1 MTARGGRGRAVDLR
15 ARRATFLAR
24 AALRA
29 ALLVGALAL
38 GATVA
43 ACSSTAPPTSAA
55 GASNCEELVQRSAAL
70 TRNIVR
76 TLQGRTEADLRAA
89 NPADPYGALLQPY
102 DAYRTRADEL
112 GCDQVQLRRL
122 ACPEY
127 QDIEPNGPAA
137 EEFLS
142 RVPDTC
148 R

>member
-1 MTARGGRGRAVDLR
+1 MAH
-15 ARRATFLAR
+15 R
-24 AALRA
+24 AASVVVALVLA
-29 ALLVGALAL
+29 AMVG
-38 GATVA
+38 
-43 ACSSTAPPTSAA
+43 ACSSTPPPTSAA
-55 GASNCEELVQRSAAL
+55 GASNCEELVERSAAL
-70 TRNIVR
+70 TRSIVR
-76 TLQGRTEADLRAA
+76 TLQGKTEADLRAA
-89 NPADPYGALLQPY
+89 NPDDPYGALLQPY
-102 DAYRTRADEL
+102 EAYRTRADDL